1 MASPTE
7 ATMVRL
13 KIAPQRGHAVALT
26 EIMAPHAGH
35 DVILVMALPH
45 ASPFVRSLTVR
56 PISINT
62 TSLPSLCNPRKHR
75 APGQETRELWMSVA
89 VG

>member
-1 MASPTE
+1 MASPSG

-45 ASPFVRSLTVR
+45 ASPFVRSLSRAADLHQYNKRHFRHFAIRASTV
-56 PISINT
+56 P
-62 TSLPSLCNPRKHR
+62 PGRKR
-75 APGQETRELWMSVA
+75 ASYGCR
-89 VG
+89 

>member
-1 MASPTE
+1 
-7 ATMVRL
+7 MVRL

-45 ASPFVRSLTVR
+45 ASPFVRSLSR
-56 PISINT
+56 AADLLNT
-62 TSLPSLCNPRKHR
+62 TSVTSATLQSAQ
-75 APGQETRELWMSVA
+75 APCPWQETRELWMSVA